1 MDCLFIYL
9 FIYLSSTIIIL
20 SGGTLDVAVHKIAGS
35 GTIKEIDK
43 ITGGPY
49 GGLKV
54 NQRFK
59 ELLSELMGEEN
70 VLTYERENPSDWLAL
85 MNDFESKKQGYRVN
99 KGKDINIRLPASFK
113 YLTNTIYF
121 SVLGSY
127 GPGKIKFRNSEYM
140 TLAPDVMKGLFRP
153 VLSEIK
159 NHLKRVLQRPQ
170 LSRVKTMFL
179 VGGFSDSELL
189 RQEIGN
195 EFSDR
200 CLILAPRNAGI
211 AVLKGAVMFGKNPA
225 KIAERVVSMT
235 YGADCSRK
243 FDKSIHPGGKRF
255 VADGREMCRDLF
267 NLFVKEDE
275 VATLGGEVKRM
286 YVPLR
291 AHDTLISFG
300 FYVATNPN
308 TKFITDEGVT
318 KIGSVNVESPD
329 VSRGRDRDIEVCM
342 HFGGTE
348 IVATAV
354 DVTSGNKAETSLNFF
369 HK

>member
-1 MDCLFIYL
+1 M
-9 FIYLSSTIIIL
+9 
-20 SGGTLDVAVHKIAGS
+20 AVHQIADS
-35 GTIKEIDK
+35 GTIKEIYK
-43 ITGGPY
+43 ITGGSH

-54 NQRFK
+54 NQGFK
-59 ELLSELMGEEN
+59 ELLSELMGEKN
-70 VLTYERENPSDWLAL
+70 VVTYERENPSDWLAL
-85 MNDFESKKQGYRVN
+85 MNDFEGKKQGFRVS
-99 KGKDINIRLPASFK
+99 KGRGINIRLPASFRD
-113 YLTNTIYF
+113 LTSGINF

-127 GPGKIKFRNSEYM
+127 GPTKIIFRNEYM
-140 TLAPDVMKGLFRP
+140 KLDPDVMKDLFRP

-159 NHLKRVLQRPQ
+159 DHLRRLLQRPQ

-195 EFSDR
+195 EFSYKY
-200 CLILAPRNAGI
+200 LILSPRNAGI

-235 YGADCSRK
+235 YGADCCRK
-243 FDKSIHPGGKRF
+243 FDKSIHPERKRF
-255 VADGREMCRDLF
+255 FVDGREMCKDLF

-275 VATLGGEVKRM
+275 VARLGGEVKRL

-291 AHDTLISFG
+291 ADDTLMSFG

-308 TKFITDEGVT
+308 TKFITEEGVT
-318 KIGSVNVESPD
+318 KIGSVKVESPD
-329 VSRGRDRDIEVCM
+329 ISRGRERDIEVFM

-354 DVTSGNKAETSLNFF
+354 DLTSGNKAETSLNFF

>member
-1 MDCLFIYL
+1 M
-9 FIYLSSTIIIL
+9 
-20 SGGTLDVAVHKIAGS
+20 AVHQIADS
-35 GTIKEIDK
+35 GTIKEIYK
-43 ITGGPY
+43 ITGGSH

-54 NQRFK
+54 NQGFK

-70 VLTYERENPSDWLAL
+70 VVTYERENPCDWLAL
-85 MNDFESKKQGYRVN
+85 INDFEGKKQGFRVS
-99 KGKDINIRLPASFK
+99 KERGINIRLPASFR
-113 YLTNTIYF
+113 YLTSRIN
-121 SVLGSY
+121 SSALQSY
-127 GPGKIKFRNSEYM
+127 GSAKINFRNEYM
-140 TLAPDVMKGLFRP
+140 KLAPDVMKGLFRP

-159 NHLKRVLQRPQ
+159 NHLKRLLQRPQ

-189 RQEIGN
+189 RQEIGS

-200 CLILAPRNAGI
+200 YLILAPRNAGI

-225 KIAERVVSMT
+225 KIAERVVSIT
-235 YGADCSRK
+235 YGASCCRK
-243 FDKSIHPGGKRF
+243 FDKSIHPEEKRF
-255 VADGREMCRDLF
+255 VVDGRDMCKDLF

-275 VATLGGEVKRM
+275 VARLGGEVKRL
-286 YVPLR
+286 YVPLH
-291 AHDTLISFG
+291 ADDTLMSFG
-300 FYVATNPN
+300 FYVATNPS
-308 TKFITDEGVT
+308 TKFITEEGVT

-329 VSRGRDRDIEVCM
+329 ISRGQDRDIEVFM

>member
-1 MDCLFIYL
+1 M
-9 FIYLSSTIIIL
+9 
-20 SGGTLDVAVHKIAGS
+20 AVQQIADS
-35 GTIKEIDK
+35 GTIKEIYK
-43 ITGGPY
+43 ITGGSH

-54 NQRFK
+54 NKGFK
-59 ELLSELMGEEN
+59 ELLIELMGEEN
-70 VLTYERENPSDWLAL
+70 VVTYERENPCDWLAL
-85 MNDFESKKQGYRVN
+85 MNDFEGKKQGFRVSRER
-99 KGKDINIRLPASFK
+99 GISIRLPDSFR
-113 YLTNTIYF
+113 YLTRRINS
-121 SVLGSY
+121 SVLQSY
-127 GPGKIKFRNSEYM
+127 GSTKINFRNEYM
-140 TLAPDVMKGLFRP
+140 KLAPDVVKGLFRP

-159 NHLKRVLQRPQ
+159 NHLKGLLQRPQ

-200 CLILAPRNAGI
+200 YLILAPRNAGI

-243 FDKSIHPGGKRF
+243 FDKSIHPEEKRF
-255 VADGREMCRDLF
+255 IVDGRKMCKDLF

-275 VATLGGEVKRM
+275 VARLGGEVKRM

-329 VSRGRDRDIEVCM
+329 ISRGRDRDIEVCM

>member
-1 MDCLFIYL
+1 M
-9 FIYLSSTIIIL
+9 
-20 SGGTLDVAVHKIAGS
+20 AVHQITDS
-35 GTIKEIDK
+35 GTIKEIYK
-43 ITGGPY
+43 ITGGPH

-54 NQRFK
+54 NQGFK
-59 ELLSELMGEEN
+59 ELLSELMGQEN

-85 MNDFESKKQGYRVN
+85 MNDFEGKKQGFRVN
-99 KGKDINIRLPASFK
+99 KERDTNIRLPASFK
-113 YLTNTIYF
+113 YLIRRINLSI
-121 SVLGSY
+121 LQSY
-127 GPGKIKFRNSEYM
+127 GPAKINFRNNEYM
-140 TLAPDVMKGLFRP
+140 RLAPDVMKSLFRP
-153 VLSEIK
+153 VLCEIK

-179 VGGFSDSELL
+179 VGGFSDSDLL

-225 KIAERVVSMT
+225 KIAERVVSVT

-243 FDKSIHPGGKRF
+243 FDKSIHPEEKRL
-255 VADGREMCRDLF
+255 VVDGREMCINLF
-267 NLFVKEDE
+267 NIFVKEDE
-275 VATLGGEVKRM
+275 VARLGGEVKKL

-291 AHDTLISFG
+291 AESTLISFG

-308 TKFITDEGVT
+308 TKFITDKGVT
-318 KIGSVNVESPD
+318 KIGSVSVESPD
-329 VSRGRDRDIEVCM
+329 ISRGRDRDIEVCM